1 MAVGALLAVGVA
13 VFLFAWSNRGAEE
26 ASVADAVDRFR
37 ESGDNGDNGQDPA
50 GNEGMV
56 RPALGVYTYE
66 GTGTEKLSLLDTT
79 QEWGPR
85 LPATVTGAGGGCWTY
100 KVEYSTNHWQDWTY
114 CPADVGLR
122 EAGGTSFQSFDFVAF
137 TVDDLIVFR
146 CDPLG
151 DTIRLAAEPGESWEQ
166 SCDGS
171 SEARGTHVTSAG
183 TNTFVG
189 IEAVEVGGDEVRAYH
204 YVAERTLTGD
214 QTGTETVDT
223 WHAVRDGLPLETE
236 RTVRVES
243 PSPIGQVVYT
253 ERGGYRLV
261 SLVPE
266 R

>member
-1 MAVGALLAVGVA
+1 MRG
-13 VFLFAWSNRGAEE
+13 WSGPRW
-26 ASVADAVDRFR
+26 VCTRTR
-37 ESGDNGDNGQDPA
+37 
-50 GNEGMV
+50 
-56 RPALGVYTYE
+56 

-189 IEAVEVGGDEVRAYH
+189 IEAVEVGGDEVRATTTSRRGRSP
-204 YVAERTLTGD
+204 ATRPGPRRSTP
-214 QTGTETVDT
+214 GTRCET
-223 WHAVRDGLPLETE
+223 ASPLETE